1 MIEIDALERQAHLLI
16 VDDDERIRSLLQ
28 KFLSSRGAQCTL
40 AANANA
46 ARNLLDSM
54 QFDLLLLD
62 VTMPGEDGFSL
73 LRSIRSRAS
82 VPVILLTARGIA
94 QDRIQGLALG
104 ADDYVAKPF
113 EPDELLLRIN
123 AVLRRSASALQ
134 PDGPVRFGPFTFD
147 PITAILLR
155 HQENLHVTQAEQSL
169 LRALVRIPGDILSRE
184 DLARRLQINV
194 PRSVDVLVTR
204 LRRKLEANAEDGCH
218 LQTVRGKGYRL
229 NVQ

>member
-1 MIEIDALERQAHLLI
+1 MIEIDALDRQAHLLI

-28 KFLSSRGAQCTL
+28 KFLASRGAHCTVAEN
-40 AANANA
+40 AAA

-54 QFDLLLLD
+54 QFDLVLLD

-73 LRSIRSRAS
+73 LRSIRSHAS
-82 VPVILLTARGIA
+82 IPIILLTARGVA

-104 ADDYVAKPF
+104 ADDYVPKPF

-123 AVLRRSASALQ
+123 AVLRRSGKAAQ
-134 PDGPVRFGPFTFD
+134 PEEPARFGPFVFD
-147 PITAILLR
+147 PGSESLTRHGAPLHLTPAETA
-155 HQENLHVTQAEQSL
+155 L
-169 LRALVRIPGDILSRE
+169 LRALLRTPGEIAPRE
-184 DLARRLQINV
+184 ELARRMNSGA

-229 NVQ
+229 RIG